1 MKSPTAWALAL
12 ILAVCPTI
20 ASFAQEG
27 SPAALGVRS
36 YEKGDQL
43 ISLSAGTTVPLFT
56 FGGNATTTDSKLYV
70 GGSFSLGYQYFL
82 THGLA
87 IGGTLAT
94 SFNKTYGGRDFFMAP
109 LSFRTAYWWSFKAF
123 DLSVAVELGGYLSK
137 VSTETMMGPFA
148 KAGGGIYWRI
158 NNDWSLGFQTFY
170 WLVPEIHSGDYA
182 DLTRFGN
189 ILEASILAAFHL

>member
-12 ILAVCPTI
+12 ILALCPTI

-27 SPAALGVRS
+27 SAATLGVQT

-43 ISLSAGTTVPLFT
+43 ISLGAGTTIPLFT
-56 FGGNATTTDSKLYV
+56 FGGDAAATDPKLYT
-70 GGSFSLGYQYFL
+70 GGSFSVGYQYFL

-87 IGGTLAT
+87 IGGTLST
-94 SFNKTYGGRDFFMAP
+94 SFNKTYGGRDFLMAP
-109 LSFRTAYWWSFKAF
+109 LSIRTAYWWSLKDF
-123 DLSVAVELGGYLSK
+123 DLAASMEFGVYFSK
-137 VSTETMMGPFA
+137 VSTETTSGPFA

-158 NNDWSLGFQTFY
+158 NNNWSLGLQTYY
-170 WLVPEIHSGDYA
+170 WFVPEIHTGDYV

-189 ILEASILAAFHL
+189 ILEAGVLAAFHL